1 MSSPTSKTR
10 KWASVR
16 KKFNLIVPH
25 RSTSPTRSSSP
36 ASTLSAESQAA
47 SFCRPYTAN
56 PSIHSISTTTIDAPP
71 RSPRPVS
78 SPMAFPVTLPPE
90 PAPSPSRSPAPPPP
104 APSPAPSHA
113 PRVPVQ
119 SQSQSQAPAPAPAPQ
134 QQQQKDKTA
143 AKLAL
148 LNGEAP
154 GIDPAEEALLAP
166 TTAAEA
172 EWDRLTKANS
182 ELNNNLDLY
191 GSAAEKSRGMRKRA
205 KSRVRRK
212 KGVKFAEGED
222 VIGLGGFEVWTTDEE
237 SGGEEEEAVV
247 VPAPVQVQVP
257 VPPVRE
263 RREMEREMGQR
274 EMERREMEKETGGK
288 VQGVRVKVTAPR
300 PPPPPPPPPPVQRP
314 QSLPVSA
321 RGSQPQSPLALG
333 RPVPKRPP
341 PPMVGI
347 TEKREISRKMLP
359 PSVRLV
365 QDDGSF

>member
-1 MSSPTSKTR
+1 MSSPTKPR
-10 KWASVR
+10 KWATVR

-25 RSTSPTRSSSP
+25 RSTSPTRASSP

-56 PSIHSISTTTIDAPP
+56 PSSTISTTTIDAPP

-90 PAPSPSRSPAPPPP
+90 PTPSPSPAPRAPPPTRAHAPAPPPP
-104 APSPAPSHA
+104 APAA
-113 PRVPVQ
+113 
-119 SQSQSQAPAPAPAPQ
+119 APAPAPQ
-134 QQQQKDKTA
+134 QRDKTA

-154 GIDPAEEALLAP
+154 DIDPADEAQLAP

-191 GSAAEKSRGMRKRA
+191 GSAAEKSKGMRKRA

-212 KGVKFAEGED
+212 KGVKFADVED

-237 SGGEEEEAVV
+237 SGGEEEREKEKEKAEVRRE
-247 VPAPVQVQVP
+247 
-257 VPPVRE
+257 RE
-263 RREMEREMGQR
+263 RREME
-274 EMERREMEKETGGK
+274 MERLREREKEVGGGGGMEK
-288 VQGVRVKVTAPR
+288 VQRVRVEVTAPR
-300 PPPPPPPPPPVQRP
+300 PPPPPPPQRP
-314 QSLPVSA
+314 QSLPPSA
-321 RGSQPQSPLALG
+321 RGLQQAPPPPSARGLQQAPPPPPPPPALG

-347 TEKREISRKMLP
+347 TEKKEMSRKMLP

>member
-1 MSSPTSKTR
+1 MSSPPSKPR
-10 KWASVR
+10 KWATVR

-25 RSTSPTRSSSP
+25 RSTSPTRASSP

-56 PSIHSISTTTIDAPP
+56 PSSTSSNSISTTTIDAPP

-90 PAPSPSRSPAPPPP
+90 PAPAPSPS
-104 APSPAPSHA
+104 PSPAPRA
-113 PRVPVQ
+113 PPAPPARPAITTA
-119 SQSQSQAPAPAPAPQ
+119 APAPAPAPQ
-134 QQQQKDKTA
+134 HQKDKTA

-154 GIDPAEEALLAP
+154 DIDPADEAQLAP

-191 GSAAEKSRGMRKRA
+191 GSAADKSKGMRKRA

-212 KGVKFAEGED
+212 KGVKFADGED

-237 SGGEEEEAVV
+237 GGGEGEKEKEKAEARRE
-247 VPAPVQVQVP
+247 
-257 VPPVRE
+257 RE
-263 RREMEREMGQR
+263 RREME
-274 EMERREMEKETGGK
+274 MERVREREKEVGGLEK
-288 VQGVRVKVTAPR
+288 VQRVRVEVTAPR
-300 PPPPPPPPPPVQRP
+300 PPPPPPPPQRP
-314 QSLPVSA
+314 QSLPPSA
-321 RGSQPQSPLALG
+321 RGSQKAPPPPPPPPPALG

-341 PPMVGI
+341 PPVVGI
-347 TEKREISRKMLP
+347 SEKREISRKMLP